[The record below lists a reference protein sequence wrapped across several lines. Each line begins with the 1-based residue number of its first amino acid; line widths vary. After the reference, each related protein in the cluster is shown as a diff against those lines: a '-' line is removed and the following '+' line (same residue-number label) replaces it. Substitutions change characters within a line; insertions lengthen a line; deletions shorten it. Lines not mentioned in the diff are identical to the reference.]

1 MRSNK
6 SLNRTLDRGL
16 SSLPLRSPACGVGA
30 ILGVV
35 ILVVSTALHPLEAHP
50 GDAPTAFAEYALD
63 GKWVG
68 THLGQL
74 VGVVLIAAG
83 FVALSWKLRTGR
95 AGAWA
100 LLAGLA
106 AVVSVSLAA
115 ALQAVDGVALK
126 FMVDRWDSTSVESR
140 AVVFEAAYGVRQIEV
155 GFASLLGAFFG
166 LTVVLYGVAFVRSPV
181 GVAWVGIF
189 GIITGTA
196 TLVASVVQAY
206 AGFSDIAMRASM
218 PSSIL
223 LLLWSLCI
231 GVLLLRKTG
240 ASEHA
245 A

>member
-83 FVALSWKLRTGR
+83 FIALSWKLRTGR

-166 LTVVLYGVAFVRSPV
+166 LTVVLYGVALVRSPV